1 MRKPELLAPAGD
13 MERLRMAVLYG
24 ADAVYLAGTSFGM
37 RSFAGNFSPEEL
49 PEAVAFAHAH
59 GVRVHVTV
67 NTMPRGDELP
77 ALPAHLRL
85 LNDSGVDALILADL
99 GVFRMAQ
106 REAPNCEL
114 HISTQVSIA
123 NAACAA
129 AWHELGAK
137 RVVLARE
144 LSLEEIRVIR
154 RDTPPELEL
163 ETFAH
168 GAMCV
173 SYSGRC
179 LLSNYMTGRDSNRG
193 ACAQPCRYQYALME
207 EKRPGEY
214 FPVFEDEK
222 GTYIMN
228 SRDMCMIDHLAE
240 LAEAGVDCIK
250 VEGRA
255 KSAYYAAI
263 ITGAYRHA
271 LDAVAAGEPVDPVWR
286 DEVEHVSHRR
296 YSTGFFFG
304 QPGQYTES
312 SRYIRDWQVC
322 AIVTDCTPDGLAT
335 LSLRNKFA
343 AGDEVEIVGIRPT
356 QKTVVTGVEMFRKL
370 LDEAEAGD
378 NVGLLLR
385 GIKRE
390 EIERGQ
396 VVCQPGSVQPH
407 TKFKGQVYVLTKDE
421 GGRHTPFFTNYRPQ
435 FYFRTTDITGTVI
448 LPDGVEMVMP
458 GDNVEITGELIHPIA
473 MEEGLKFAIR
483 EGGRTVGSGR
493 VTEIIE

>member
-179 LLSNYMTGRDSNRG
+179 LISQYMTGRDANHG
-193 ACAQPCRYQYALME
+193 ACAQPCRWNYSLME
-207 EKRPGEY
+207 EKRPGQF
-214 FPVFEDEK
+214 FPVEEDGR
-222 GTYIMN
+222 GTYLYN
-228 SRDMCMIDHLAE
+228 SKDMCMIEHVPE
-240 LAEAGVDCIK
+240 LIEAGITSFK
-250 VEGRA
+250 IEGRN
-255 KSAYYAAI
+255 KTAYYAACV
-263 ITGAYRHA
+263 TGAYR
-271 LDAVAAGEPVDPVWR
+271 AAIDTYKKDPENFVLPQFCR
-286 DEVEHVSHRR
+286 DEVNKVSHRE
-296 YSTGFFFG
+296 YYTGFYFGNQENGQHYGDSQYIREYEVVGMPVECDDSGKAVFALKNRFFDG
-304 QPGQYTES
+304 EELELIQPGQAPYVFRAEN
-312 SRYIRDWQVC
+312 
-322 AIVTDCTPDGLAT
+322 VTD
-335 LSLRNKFA
+335 
-343 AGDEVEIVGIRPT
+343 DEGT
-356 QKTVVTGVEMFRKL
+356 
-370 LDEAEAGD
+370 
-378 NVGLLLR
+378 
-385 GIKRE
+385 KRE
-390 EIERGQ
+390 LFNVPQMRVNFAFPFKVSEWAILRKVKER
-396 VVCQPGSVQPH
+396 P
-407 TKFKGQVYVLTKDE
+407 E
-421 GGRHTPFFTNYRPQ
+421 
-435 FYFRTTDITGTVI
+435 
-448 LPDGVEMVMP
+448 
-458 GDNVEITGELIHPIA
+458 
-473 MEEGLKFAIR
+473 
-483 EGGRTVGSGR
+483 
-493 VTEIIE
+493 

>member
-85 LNDSGVDALILADL
+85 LNDSGVDALIIADL

-114 HISTQVSIA
+114 HVSTQVSIA

-335 LSLRNKFA
+335 LSLRTKFA
-343 AGDEVEIVGIRPT
+343 AGDEVEIVGPDTRPFSV
-356 QKTVVTGVEMFRKL
+356 TVPVMQDADGLPLREPRTPQMVFRMQL
-370 LDEAEAGD
+370 
-378 NVGLLLR
+378 
-385 GIKRE
+385 
-390 EIERGQ
+390 
-396 VVCQPGSVQPH
+396 P
-407 TKFKGQVYVLTKDE
+407 
-421 GGRHTPFFTNYRPQ
+421 RP
-435 FYFRTTDITGTVI
+435 V
-448 LPDGVEMVMP
+448 P
-458 GDNVEITGELIHPIA
+458 A
-473 MEEGLKFAIR
+473 MSIVRRAVDLSAK
-483 EGGRTVGSGR
+483 
-493 VTEIIE
+493 